1 MKRVNSYVNILMA
14 KFNKFDTLLETAF
27 SHYSNGGFRE
37 GSPVRIKPEFLK
49 HPYFKSHYSGDE
61 LFCNWLKDLMERKY
75 FFFIK
80 RVVGH
85 GAMQDV
91 KDSNDNEGAGDA
103 FLILKLDPRTVNAPT
118 ELGEFTVPADF
129 GVVEVLNFGGNLP
142 PVQSVPNRYELPIGY
157 QKPQPVQ
164 IDITINNQP
173 TDKDLAKGN
182 TAIPASPAQAAK
194 FDKPQKLKLRK

>member
-1 MKRVNSYVNILMA
+1 MA

-37 GSPVRIKPEFLK
+37 GTQVRLKPEFFK
-49 HPYFKSHYSGDE
+49 SAYFKKHYSGDE
-61 LFCNWLKDLMERKY
+61 VFVNWLTDLAERKY
-75 FFFIK
+75 FFFVK

-85 GAMQDV
+85 AALQNP
-91 KDSNDNEGAGDA
+91 KDSNDNEGAGET
-103 FLILKLDPRTVNAPT
+103 FLVLKLDPRTVNAPT
-118 ELGEFTVPADF
+118 EFGEFTVPGDF
-129 GVVEVLNFGGNLP
+129 TLVEVLNFGGNLP
-142 PVQSVPNRYELPIGY
+142 PVQAVPNRYELPMGY

-173 TDKDLAKGN
+173 TDKDLPEDN

-194 FDKPQKLKLRK
+194 FDKPKKLKLRK